1 MESNIQ
7 EKQINEKNKSIIQF
21 KIIGDYQHTS
31 QYNNKHLLSKQ
42 FQTVDNWSINSSR
55 KLYEFK
61 QMLHN
66 KNYFEDDSEINIIY
80 QSSK

>member
-7 EKQINEKNKSIIQF
+7 EKQINEQNKSIIKF
-21 KIIGDYQHTS
+21 KIIDDYQHKS
-31 QYNNKHLLSKQ
+31 QDNNKYLLSKQ
-42 FQTVDNWSINSSR
+42 FQTLDNRPNNSSR

-61 QMLHN
+61 QMLRN